1 MRVLSSNKIFLI
13 RNISPEKF
21 GGGETYQ
28 LKLAEEFK
36 KHGFAPAILTNSEK
50 LLGVAKR
57 QEIKTF
63 VPPYIKN
70 QNWSG
75 LKNFLLPIYFLRL
88 KRQQKWYED
97 LFKKEKPDVV
107 NIQSRDDWIS
117 ATLAAKK
124 LGIKI
129 LWTDHADFRNWVLW
143 NVEEKFKNPI
153 GKKIA
158 KLSKVAGKI
167 IFISEYERNWF
178 TSFPSLR
185 KQKNLT
191 VIPNGV
197 KDELAEYEGVK
208 SKRNSFIF
216 LGRIVE
222 EKGIPELLE
231 AFESVSKR
239 FPEATLN
246 IYGSGPE
253 LEKYKKMTKDNK
265 NIFFHGET
273 NTPTKALA
281 ENEIFVLPSRNEGLS
296 LSLLDAAM
304 MQKTIIT
311 TDVGAAEEIVGRD
324 ASGGFLIHPDS
335 SETLE
340 KAMLEAL
347 KDKEKNKKMAKTARK
362 TYEKKFNLDRIFE
375 EKMLP
380 LYNIDKN

>member
-1 MRVLSSNKIFLI
+1 MRISSPNKIFLI
-13 RNISPEKF
+13 RNVSPEKF

-28 LKLAEEFK
+28 LKLAEELK
-36 KHGFAPAILTNSEK
+36 KHGFTPAILTNSEK

-57 QEIKTF
+57 QKIKTF

-88 KRQQKWYED
+88 RRQQKWYED
-97 LFKKEKPDVV
+97 LFKREKPDVV

-158 KLSKVAGKI
+158 KLSKVADKI

-208 SKRNSFIF
+208 AKQNSFIF

-253 LEKYKKMTKDNK
+253 LEKYKKMAKDNK

-273 NTPTKALA
+273 NTPIRALA